1 MHRLMY
7 RQCLMYRHMCLYM
20 THVSLTDTCLICV
33 ICVSVERHILM
44 SHVCHY
50 MSHTC
55 LYITHVSL
63 TYNTCVSHI
72 HRTCI
77 DTLRRA
83 LYSMYT
89 CIELQHVW
97 THTLTYVSLCTC
109 SENVFSEHVC
119 VCIHVCMSMYA
130 YEYMYV

>member
-1 MHRLMY
+1 MQRHEMHRLMY

-55 LYITHVSL
+55 LYITHEVAGFVLPHLGIYICMYICMCICDIFVRVS
-63 TYNTCVSHI
+63 
-72 HRTCI
+72 
-77 DTLRRA
+77 
-83 LYSMYT
+83 M
-89 CIELQHVW
+89 
-97 THTLTYVSLCTC
+97 
-109 SENVFSEHVC
+109 
-119 VCIHVCMSMYA
+119 
-130 YEYMYV
+130 YMYVTIQYI